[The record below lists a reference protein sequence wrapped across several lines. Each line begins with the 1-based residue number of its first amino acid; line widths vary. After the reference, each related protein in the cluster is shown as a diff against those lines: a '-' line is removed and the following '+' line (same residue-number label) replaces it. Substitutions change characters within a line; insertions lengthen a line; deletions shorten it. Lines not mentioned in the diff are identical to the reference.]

1 MDAKEFNR
9 LLKSIGK
16 NPKAMDSLFVFYF
29 KRIVFYLQKKY
40 GLAVA
45 EDAAQTFFKSLLEI
59 ASKQPYIQYPTTWV
73 YTCSENIA
81 KRIIE
86 KDSRTIIPEVIHNTI
101 AVSKEEMF
109 GDLYDEIEKLD
120 PLDQDIIIKHCWE
133 GYTFEEIAMMHKC
146 KSGMIRQR
154 YNRATKKLNKIL

>member
-1 MDAKEFNR
+1 MEAKEFNR
-9 LLKSIGK
+9 LLKSIGTDEQ
-16 NPKAMDSLFVFYF
+16 AMDSLFAFYF
-29 KRIVFYLQKKY
+29 KRIVFYLHIKY

-45 EDAAQTFFKSLLEI
+45 EDAAQTFFKSLLDI
-59 ASKQPYIQYPTTWV
+59 VPRLSYIKYPTTWV

-86 KDSRTIIPEVIHNTI
+86 KDSRTIIPEVSPNTI
-101 AVSKEEMF
+101 TVSKEEMF

-146 KSGMIRQR
+146 KSGMIRQH
-154 YNRATKKLNKIL
+154 YNRLTKKLNKVL